1 MSHKVIEGAKMHVDT
16 DNNHHVGYLLGRLFA
31 VIEYAQQRGKDG
43 SEPIRAQMLGTAS
56 AIPQRVFPDLFR
68 LYYRCATEIE
78 GRNEGL
84 AKRLEAIFDEIS
96 VGLKSGQGIPGNLN
110 VEEQCQFFSG
120 YRLQRIDLN
129 LPY

>member
-1 MSHKVIEGAKMHVDT
+1 MP
-16 DNNHHVGYLLGRLFA
+16 NNGVKTEVSQFERRCLEPLLLF
-31 VIEYAQQRGKDG
+31 
-43 SEPIRAQMLGTAS
+43 
-56 AIPQRVFPDLFR
+56 FR

>member
-16 DNNHHVGYLLGRLFA
+16 DNNHHVGYL
-31 VIEYAQQRGKDG
+31 
-43 SEPIRAQMLGTAS
+43 
-56 AIPQRVFPDLFR
+56 